1 MPKRPSILL
10 GGGHLAALW
19 ALAVVQ
25 PLLSLLGSNPEFFVA
40 RENSAA
46 EIIGFALLFTLLPP
60 LAATAV
66 EAILNPISR
75 GARWALHLFLIGLLF
90 GTLILQF
97 LKQVADGPATPM
109 IVLAIAAGALLA
121 WAYGYRRFLRSLADI
136 LIPAPAVILVVFL
149 FFSESAQLTTSA
161 DDVDAY
167 EGTIK
172 NPAPVVMLVFDEFP
186 VGSLMTP
193 EGEIN
198 RLRFPAFAGLADTAD
213 WFRNAT
219 TRAAFTTIAV
229 PSLMTG
235 LAPDA
240 DSLPTADDHPQ
251 SIFTFL
257 GGEYRVN
264 AVEPIT
270 QVCPES
276 ICPANADEDGGFLDA
291 MSAFTDDLQVVSAHL
306 LLPESLGDSLPD
318 ISQTFEGFG
327 GDDTVSAERAQA
339 EQWVDNRHENVDR
352 AFDGNSTIEELL
364 AGLGSRGETSL
375 DFAHASDPHY
385 PWTHYPS
392 GTSYAT
398 STEDFRQFDVDE
410 IWSGDRYVTDR
421 ATQAH
426 LLDVGYVDRLV
437 GRVIGELKRRGR
449 WDESM
454 FIVTADHGG
463 ALLPGLSRR
472 EAGPDNM
479 GEVATVPL
487 FVKKPGQT
495 RGRVVNRHTCSTEI
509 PSMIAK
515 AVETEL
521 PWKPAECDRDRA
533 IVDNGSGPPVTA
545 PMGRVLTQRRAYVDR
560 IAATFGADTG
570 WRRVLELGPNR
581 DLIGRRIDPS
591 WLAGSGESAAI
602 DPDRSGAALDL
613 YRPGAVSNKLLRQ
626 RGTISGLEETRPLA
640 VAVNGRVA
648 AVGESFAEGDLTRY
662 TILLPEWA
670 LRPGRNRIELFAVS
684 RPGGTVALTRLGTPS
699 DQ

>member
-25 PLLSLLGSNPEFFVA
+25 PLLSLLGGNPEFFVA
-40 RENSAA
+40 RENSAG

-60 LAATAV
+60 LIATGA
-66 EAILNPISR
+66 EALLNLISR
-75 GARWALHLFLIGLLF
+75 TARWVLHLVLIGLLF
-90 GTLILQF
+90 AILILQF
-97 LKQVADGPATPM
+97 LKQITDGPAGLM
-109 IVLAIAAGALLA
+109 IVLAVAAGAFLA
-121 WAYGYRRFLRSLADI
+121 WAYGYRHFLRSLTDI
-136 LIPAPAVILVVFL
+136 LIPAPLVILVVFL
-149 FFSESAQLTTSA
+149 FFSDSAQLTTSA
-161 DDVDAY
+161 DEVKAY

-198 RLRFPAFAGLADTAD
+198 RKRFPAFAGLADTSD
-213 WFRNAT
+213 WFRNTT

-229 PSLMTG
+229 PSLLTG
-235 LAPDA
+235 LAPDP
-240 DSLPTADDHPQ
+240 DSLPTAADHPE

-257 GGEYRVN
+257 GGSYRVN

-276 ICPANADEDGGFLDA
+276 ICAANAESDGGFLDA
-291 MSAFTDDLQVVSAHL
+291 MGAFTDDLKVVSAHL

-327 GDDTVSAERAQA
+327 GDGSVSPERARA

-364 AGLGSRGETSL
+364 GGIDRGEEPSL
-375 DFAHASDPHY
+375 NFAHASDPHY

-392 GTSYAT
+392 GTAYAT

-410 IWSGDRYVTDR
+410 IWSGDRYVTER

-437 GRVIGELKRRGR
+437 GRVIDRLKRQGK
-449 WDESM
+449 WADSM

-463 ALLPGLSRR
+463 ALLPGVSRR
-472 EAGPDNM
+472 EAGRENI
-479 GEVATVPL
+479 GEVSTVPL
-487 FVKKPGQT
+487 FVKEPGQT
-495 RGRVVNRHTCSTEI
+495 EGRVVSRHTCSTEI

-515 AVETEL
+515 TLETEL
-521 PWKPAECDRDRA
+521 PWTPDGCDPNRVA
-533 IVDNGSGPPVTA
+533 VNNGSGPLVTA
-545 PMGRVLTQRRAYVDR
+545 PVSRAIAQRQTYIDRVASL
-560 IAATFGADTG
+560 FGANTG

-581 DLIGRRIDPS
+581 DLIGQRLNRF
-591 WLAGSGESAAI
+591 WLLDKGENPTI
-602 DPDRSGAALDL
+602 DPDRSGAALAF
-613 YRPGAVSNKLLRQ
+613 YRPGAISNKLLRQ
-626 RGTISGLEETRPLA
+626 RGTISGLTSTHSLA
-640 VAVNGRVA
+640 VAVNGRIA

-662 TILLPEWA
+662 SILLPEWA

-684 RPGGTVALTRLGTPS
+684 KGQGGVALTSLGSPS